1 MAKRRKGAK
10 KSSASGSRT
19 KRPTEK
25 KRPVSPAPKKAAPK
39 KGGST
44 QRSRSRAAV
53 KGWETRR
60 RENPLRW
67 GVKAIAK
74 RRKQLKTLEFTTKD
88 IEKGWQELERKAL
101 RQDEEARRTGGEHP
115 IISAKLA
122 PLERLEAQ
130 IAEMKTMIRTFNS
143 PSPDHWELT
152 AYHML
157 ENFIT
162 IKDMGGLEEDTWVIA
177 VGTEVLSKYG
187 DFKDAERAQDFID
200 SHAIERGRPLLVTG
214 VKTAYQKWYEAKQEA
229 RAYSPDWP
237 AWMAMIGSVLGLP
250 MHGHFSVESFVTS

>member
-1 MAKRRKGAK
+1 MAKKRKGAK
-10 KSSASGSRT
+10 KVSASRSRPSNG
-19 KRPTEK
+19 KQAK
-25 KRPVSPAPKKAAPK
+25 KPRPVSPVPKKRVRPSK
-39 KGGST
+39 KGS
-44 QRSRSRAAV
+44 SAAR

-115 IISAKLA
+115 LISAKLA

-177 VGTEVLSKYG
+177 VGTEVLSRYG
-187 DFKDAERAQDFID
+187 DFKDAEKAQEFID

-229 RAYSPDWP
+229 RDHSPDWP

-250 MHGHFSVESFVTS
+250 MHGTFSVDSFVTS